1 MVQFKCFTKE
11 RKEKK
16 MWLKYLFQH
25 YQYQMKVGLEC
36 FLVQE
41 YFTKK
46 NNINTVLHKGK
57 KQFKRMKTRLKCL
70 ISKQIWSSERDI
82 KNSKTVLP
90 EKTIKL
96 WVKKYKAMIKVA
108 MVRRKIGVKK
118 RNLKFFLL
126 NLMVI
131 QGWCC
136 QT

>member
-1 MVQFKCFTKE
+1 
-11 RKEKK
+11 
-16 MWLKYLFQH
+16 
-25 YQYQMKVGLEC
+25 MKVGLEC

-57 KQFKRMKTRLKCL
+57 KQFKRMKTKLKCL
-70 ISKQIWSSERDI
+70 ISKQIWSLERDI

-126 NLMVI
+126 NLMVN
-131 QGWCC
+131 
-136 QT
+136 